1 MFYGPPLK
9 GHTSAFSLLLLLN
22 ILHFAYLSL
31 LNSCG
36 KDSVPYLITVDLA
49 GRPELHCETPSC
61 FGRYKQPRIKT
72 TTIAPVVEY
81 DDNDDAQEDTSTNSN
96 TLQWSRLQ
104 DEKPTKN
111 NGGRRRLVRSAG
123 RDFAECTGELSDA
136 VCSAPDEWTGAVAE
150 INNGTHISLQMECCR
165 YDDLV
170 VATELKSVVVRPGE
184 RYVGGVVKE
193 NGRTVAFDLV
203 KEVRKNVTARNQ
215 VRYIVTIYRMLC
227 MLDHRSKADIFFEQN
242 RDPYIDRVTQLT
254 SRTTYAPTSIPQ
266 FPQRSSSFIPTT
278 SVTRVPKLPK
288 YQRGEY
294 ESTARRRH
302 PPTKASYYEGRHSV
316 YGPSNRVGN
325 RHQIYSRPYYPR
337 RRQYYRPVVD
347 DYEYYD
353 EMPYHR
359 PAYGRHP
366 RIKITDDQLWPMI
379 RYSPSGRD
387 SKRMRPRLY
396 AGGAYEP
403 DNQQQ
408 VLQAEDEY
416 QIPEGVAPQAP
427 PPTEPQQLFAT
438 SDNNYV
444 TAGNNYIT
452 LLPPTA
458 IQPSL
463 GVQSY
468 VTSNYVPPPPVPPAS
483 SGGSYSSYP
492 TATGGS
498 YETYQQHNQQQQQ
511 QQVTIQTD
519 CSSSCNS
526 QSCSTPCTA
535 QTCAPPCPTCAPTCT
550 PTCTPACPT
559 CTPSCCC
566 GSSGSGGGGAGVG
579 VFGALQCFSGDM
591 LVKTPVGD
599 KRIDDLQIGD
609 MVLSVEQSLV
619 AYSPIVMFLHK
630 KPNEKALYLHVETE
644 SGRHLKLTE
653 FHLIYTSKN
662 CVAGDK
668 LRLVHARDLK
678 VGYCVY
684 VLSNETEN
692 VSTLYSSRVTI
703 IRQVNDFG
711 IFSPLT
717 ASGDILVNGV
727 LASCHSNMAAQTLQQ
742 TFFGWW
748 RSIHSWTTKMSHMF
762 HLRRPSFLPHIEMM
776 HYIQNSVMPSEGEL
790 PFGVEYLVSVM
801 EVFIPYSSIYS

>member
-1 MFYGPPLK
+1 MFHGPPLE
-9 GHTSAFSLLLLLN
+9 GHSSAFSLLLLLN
-22 ILHFAYLSL
+22 ILHFAQFSL

-36 KDSVPYLITVDLA
+36 KESVPYLITVDLA

-61 FGRYKQPRIKT
+61 FGRHKQPHFRT

-81 DDNDDAQEDTSTNSN
+81 DDDDVQEDTSTNSN
-96 TLQWSRLQ
+96 TLQWRRLH
-104 DEKPTKN
+104 DDKPTKN
-111 NGGRRRLVRSAG
+111 NGERRRL
-123 RDFAECTGELSDA
+123 ECTGELTDA

-242 RDPYIDRVTQLT
+242 RDPYLDRVTQLT
-254 SRTTYAPTSIPQ
+254 SRTTFAPTSIPQ
-266 FPQRSSSFIPTT
+266 FPQRSSSFTPTT
-278 SVTRVPKLPK
+278 SITRVPKLPK

-302 PPTKASYYEGRHSV
+302 PPTKASYYENRHLV

-325 RHQIYSRPYYPR
+325 RHQMYSRPYYPR
-337 RRQYYRPVVD
+337 RRQYYRPAVD

-359 PAYGRHP
+359 PAYGRQP

-379 RYSPSGRD
+379 RYSPSGRN
-387 SKRMRPRLY
+387 SKRTRPRLY

-468 VTSNYVPPPPVPPAS
+468 VTSNYVPPPPVPP
-483 SGGSYSSYP
+483 
-492 TATGGS
+492 
-498 YETYQQHNQQQQQ
+498 
-511 QQVTIQTD
+511 TD

-566 GSSGSGGGGAGVG
+566 GSSGGGGGGAGVG

-591 LVKTPVGD
+591 LVKTPTGD
-599 KRIDDLQIGD
+599 KRIDNLQIGD

-630 KPNEKALYLHVETE
+630 KPNEKALYLRVETE

-653 FHLIYTSKN
+653 FHLIYTTKN
-662 CVAGDK
+662 CIAGDK

-684 VLSNETEN
+684 VLSNETES
-692 VSTLYSSRVTI
+692 VSTLYSSRVTA

-742 TFFGWW
+742 TFFGC
-748 RSIHSWTTKMSHMF
+748 
-762 HLRRPSFLPHIEMM
+762 HLRRPTFLPHIGMM
-776 HYIQNSVMPSEGEL
+776 HYIQNSLMPSEGEL